1 MILFYD
7 YEVFKHDF
15 MCVIIS
21 PTERQVYEFV
31 NDREGLIKFHEDHKN
46 DIWIGYNNKHYD
58 QYIHKSII
66 CGFDPKKVNDHII
79 VDKKGGWLFSR
90 QLNKIHMIN
99 YDCMTSR
106 QALKQLEGF
115 MGNDIREISVP
126 FDIDRKL
133 TDQEIEEVLKY
144 CQHDVEQTIEVWL
157 NNQDDFNA
165 QLALIKMYELPLSA
179 MGKTKARLA
188 PMILKASPITLDDEW
203 DIRVPDTLRLSKYKY
218 VSDWFLNPVNHSGDK
233 YLEIDVCGVPHV
245 FAWGGVH
252 GAITKYNHVCSP
264 DELLIMADVDQLYP
278 TIMLEYGLLS
288 RAIPPEGVERFRD
301 ILATSLR
308 LKAEGRK
315 SERAPYKLICNIVY
329 GAEGDKTNDMYDPL
343 HRKLVCV
350 FGQLLMLMLLE
361 MLEERVPSFELIQ
374 SNTDGILIK
383 IKHSDFD
390 LVDDVV
396 YEWEQLTRLHM
407 SFDQYKA
414 IYQGDVNN
422 YVAVEWNGKVKSKG
436 AYVKALNPLDYDL
449 PIVNKAILKRL
460 TEGVPPEETI
470 NEGDDL
476 IEYQKIVK
484 VSSKYLCGYHN
495 GQILTDKT
503 FRVFAS
509 TNPNDTTI
517 YKIKTDSAKPE
528 KFANTS
534 DSCFIMN
541 ESVKGVKVDERL
553 NKQYYI
559 DLAYKRLNEKF
570 GV

>member
-7 YEVFKHDF
+7 YETFKHDW

-21 PTERQVYEFV
+21 PTERQVYKFV
-31 NDREGLIKFHEDHKN
+31 NDRVGLIEFHIDHKN
-46 DIWIGYNNKHYD
+46 DIWIGYNNRQYD
-58 QYIHKSII
+58 QYIHKGLI
-66 CGFDPKKVNDHII
+66 CGFDPKKINDHII
-79 VDKKGGWLFSR
+79 VEKKGGWSFSR
-90 QLNKIHMIN
+90 QLSQVHMIN
-99 YDCMTSR
+99 YDCMTSFHG
-106 QALKQLEGF
+106 LKTLEGF
-115 MGNDIREISVP
+115 MGNDIRETSVP

-144 CQHDVEQTIEVWL
+144 CQHDVEQTVEVWM
-157 NNQDDFNA
+157 NNKSDFDA
-165 QLALIKMYELPLSA
+165 QLSLIKIYELPLSA

-188 PMILKASPITLDDEW
+188 SMILKASPVKLEDEW
-203 DIRVPDTLRLSKYKY
+203 DIRLPHTLKLDKYKY
-218 VSDWFLNPVNHSGDK
+218 VADWFMNPVNHDDSK
-233 YLEIDVCGVPHV
+233 SLEIDICGVPHV

-252 GAITKYNHVCSP
+252 GARSKYIHKCAP

-288 RAIPPEGVERFRD
+288 RAIPPEGAETFRD
-301 ILATSLR
+301 ILATSLK

-361 MLEERVPSFELIQ
+361 MLEDRVPSFELVQ

-383 IKHSDFD
+383 IKQCDFD

-396 YEWEQLTRLHM
+396 YEWEQMTHLHM

-449 PIVNKAILKRL
+449 PIVNKAILKYL
-460 TEGVPPEETI
+460 TEGVPPEKTV
-470 NEGDDL
+470 NECDDL

-495 GQILTDKT
+495 GQDLTDKT

-509 TNPNDTTI
+509 TDPL
-517 YKIKTDSAKPE
+517 DSYIGKKKNQDAYAE
-528 KFANTS
+528 KFANTPMR
-534 DSCFIMN
+534 CFIMN
-541 ESVKGVKVDERL
+541 ESVKGVKVDDRL
-553 NKQYYI
+553 DKKWYI
-559 DLAYKRLNEKF
+559 DLAYKRLREKF

>member
-1 MILFYD
+1 
-7 YEVFKHDF
+7 

-21 PTERQVYEFV
+21 PTERQVYKIV
-31 NDREGLIKFHEDHKN
+31 NDREKLIEFHEAHKN
-46 DIWIGYNNKHYD
+46 DIWIGYNNRQYD
-58 QYIHKSII
+58 QYIHKGII
-66 CGFDPKKVNDHII
+66 CGFDPKKINDHII
-79 VDKKGGWLFSR
+79 VEKKPAWTFSR
-90 QLNKIHMIN
+90 QLSQIHMIN
-99 YDCMTSR
+99 YDCMTSFHG
-106 QALKQLEGF
+106 LKTLEGF
-115 MGNDIREISVP
+115 MGNDIRETSVP

-133 TDQEIEEVLKY
+133 TNQEIEEVLKY
-144 CQHDVEQTIEVWL
+144 CQHDVEQTVEVWL
-157 NNQDDFNA
+157 QNQSDFNA
-165 QLALIKMYELPLSA
+165 QLALIKLYELPLSA

-188 PMILKASPITLDDEW
+188 PMILNASPVKLEDEW
-203 DIRVPDTLRLSKYKY
+203 EIRVPETLELSKYKY
-218 VSDWFLNPVNHSGDK
+218 IADWFLNPVNHSDDK
-233 YLEIDVCGVPHV
+233 SLEIDVCGVPHV

-252 GAITKYNHVCSP
+252 GAITKYNHICSP

-288 RAIPPEGVERFRD
+288 RAIPPDGVEKFKD

-329 GAEGDKTNDMYDPL
+329 GAEGDKTNDMFDPL

-361 MLEERVPSFELIQ
+361 MLEDRVPSFELVQ

-383 IKHSDFD
+383 IKQDDFD

-396 YEWEQLTRLHM
+396 YEWEQKTRLHM

-436 AYVKALNPLDYDL
+436 AYVKSLNPLDYDL

-460 TEGVPPEETI
+460 TEGVPPEKTI
-470 NEGDDL
+470 NECDDL

-484 VSSKYLCGYHN
+484 VSNKYFCGYHN
-495 GQILTDKT
+495 GQDLTDKT

-509 TNPNDTTI
+509 TDPL
-517 YKIKTDSAKPE
+517 DSYIGKKKNKDACAE
-528 KFANTS
+528 KFANTPIH
-534 DSCFIMN
+534 CFIMN
-541 ESVKGVKVDERL
+541 ESVKGVKVDARL
-553 NKQYYI
+553 DKQYYI
-559 DLAYKRLNEKF
+559 DLAYKRLREKF
-570 GV
+570 GVW